1 MPVDVQ
7 ALIDALQEKMDEAP
21 DVATEAV
28 RSMSTIAQ
36 TNIKATLDS
45 GDPLHVRTGR
55 LSESV
60 RETYFSPGAVAMAHV
75 APTIVYSRIQELGGI
90 SGKDYHSHLPPRP
103 YVAPTVEASMDEFRQ
118 AAVDSFTDMW
128 GF

>member
-1 MPVDVQ
+1 MPVNVQ
-7 ALIDALQEKMDEAP
+7 ALIDALQEKVDSAP

-28 RSMSTIAQ
+28 RSMSATAQ
-36 TNIKATLDS
+36 TNIKATLLS

-55 LSESV
+55 LADSV

-103 YVAPTVEASMDEFRQ
+103 YVAPTVAESMDEFRQ
-118 AAVDSFTDMW
+118 DAIDALTDMW

>member
-1 MPVDVQ
+1 MPVNVQ
-7 ALIDALQEKMDEAP
+7 ALIDALQEKADSAP
-21 DVATEAV
+21 DVATDAV
-28 RSMSTIAQ
+28 RSMSQTAQ

-55 LSESV
+55 LSDSV

-90 SGKDYHSHLPPRP
+90 SGKDYRSHLPPRP

-118 AAVDSFTDMW
+118 NAIDAINNMW